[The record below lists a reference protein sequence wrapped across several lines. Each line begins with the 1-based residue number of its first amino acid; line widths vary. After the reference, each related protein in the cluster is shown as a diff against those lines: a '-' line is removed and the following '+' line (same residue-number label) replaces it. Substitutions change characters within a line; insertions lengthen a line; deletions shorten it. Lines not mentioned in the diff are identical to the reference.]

1 MPDLKYS
8 LSVGEKMSIVAV
20 IGGGPAGMMASAVAS
35 KRGHNVILIEKNKML
50 GKKLLITGKGRCNIT
65 NSADIEDFLKNTPVN
80 ANFLYSAFY
89 SFTNTDLINLLNKL
103 GLETKVERGG
113 RVFPVSDKSKDV
125 LNALKKLLQSTGVK
139 VYSNEVKDIVFE
151 DGKKKI
157 IFYGNKALSCDKIII
172 ATGGESYPATG
183 STGDGY
189 RFAKKAGHTVTK
201 LKPSLVPIETNEDYA
216 FKMQGLSLK
225 NTELTLFYKN
235 KKIFSD
241 FGEMIF
247 THYGISGPIVL
258 SASSH
263 IRNDDYENYKIFL
276 DLKPALD
283 EKTLDKRILRDFDE
297 FKNKNFENSLK
308 NLLPIKMIPVITE
321 LSKIDKYKKVNEI
334 TKDERRNLLE
344 IIKKFPLTIKGLR
357 PVSEA
362 VITSG
367 GVSTKEIN
375 PSTMESKIMP
385 GLFFAGEVI
394 DVDAYTGGFNLQI
407 AFSTGYL
414 AGKNV

>member
-151 DGKKKI
+151 DEKKKI

-344 IIKKFPLTIKGLR
+344 VIKKFPLTIKGLR